1 MTYPSGAIRI
11 ALSILAGCCI
21 ARLAGQERALPLVP
35 GQDAPT
41 AAAAA
46 EQPKQA
52 GQYKQETP
60 DAVTPSDYML
70 GPDDRVEIFSTD
82 LGEVSGKPLAI
93 GMSGFIDLPLAGRI
107 HATGLTVQEL
117 QDEIVKRLRE
127 YVREPSVV
135 VTVMEFHSQP
145 VSVLGSVGQPGI
157 HQLEGRKTLVEML
170 SEAGGVRPDAG
181 YTVEVTRSLDWGRI
195 PLLAAKDDSTGRFSV
210 AEVRLDAIM
219 SGRSPQENILVRP
232 HDIISV
238 PRAHLVYVIGEVSK
252 AGGFVLEQRESISV
266 LQALALA
273 GGLGSDSS
281 PRKAKILR
289 GGSSDPAKRIEIPV
303 DLKKII
309 AGQQEDLAMKPEDIL
324 FVPTNIPK
332 KAGVRAAEAALTTA
346 TGVVIWR
353 GGHL

>member
-1 MTYPSGAIRI
+1 MNHHGTIRI
-11 ALSILAGCCI
+11 VLSILAGCCI
-21 ARLAGQERALPLVP
+21 ARLAGQERALPSVP

-46 EQPKQA
+46 AAEQPKQV
-52 GQYKQETP
+52 GQYKQEAHDT
-60 DAVTPSDYML
+60 VTPADYML
-70 GPDDRVEIFSTD
+70 GPDDRIEIFSPD
-82 LGEVSGKPLAI
+82 LGEVSGKPLSI

-107 HATGLTVQEL
+107 HATGLTVQDL

-170 SEAGGVRPDAG
+170 SEAGGIRPDAG
-181 YTVEVTRSLDWGRI
+181 YTVEVTRSLEWGRI
-195 PLLAAKDDSTGRFSV
+195 PLLNAKDDSTGRFSV

-273 GGLGSDSS
+273 GGLGSYSS

-289 GGSSDPAKRIEIPV
+289 GGSDPAKRIEIPV

-309 AGQQEDLAMKPEDIL
+309 AGQEEDLAMKPEDIL
-324 FVPTNIPK
+324 FVPTSVPK
-332 KAGVRAAEAALTTA
+332 KAGVRAAEAALQTA

-353 GGHL
+353 GGNL